1 MQSVSIVICTYNR
14 AAVLAD
20 TLETL
25 AAAVPAY
32 LGPLE
37 ILVVNNASTDSTEEV
52 VINFMRKQPSLTI
65 NVVYE
70 KQPGLSFARN
80 AGLVHARGDIICFID
95 DDVLVPAGWLP
106 GLLQA
111 FEFGDRI
118 GCVAG
123 RITLHWPDLPI
134 PKWLDNK
141 YCGVLSEFNC
151 GEKSFV
157 LDRGGVF
164 IGANFAITREAA
176 SAVGLFKPELGRKGN
191 ILLSGEDTN
200 YSQRLW
206 EHGFSTAYS
215 AEGHLYHR
223 VLPEQ
228 LTYSWFCRRYFW
240 AGVTTHVLRQK
251 WYYPLSGV
259 CRALTCSLLFLAGVI
274 LMNQRRI
281 VRSTF
286 RIINTAGAF
295 YGWYVRTA
303 KN

>member
-95 DDVLVPAGWLP
+95 DDVLVPAGWLQ

-111 FEFGDRI
+111 FKFGDRI

-141 YCGVLSEFNC
+141 YRGVLSEFNWESPC
-151 GEKSFV
+151 ADRRSFYW
-157 LDRGGVF
+157 R
-164 IGANFAITREAA
+164 
-176 SAVGLFKPELGRKGN
+176 
-191 ILLSGEDTN
+191 
-200 YSQRLW
+200 
-206 EHGFSTAYS
+206 
-215 AEGHLYHR
+215 
-223 VLPEQ
+223 
-228 LTYSWFCRRYFW
+228 
-240 AGVTTHVLRQK
+240 
-251 WYYPLSGV
+251 
-259 CRALTCSLLFLAGVI
+259 
-274 LMNQRRI
+274 
-281 VRSTF
+281 
-286 RIINTAGAF
+286 
-295 YGWYVRTA
+295 
-303 KN
+303 